1 MYIPRNIDRE
11 LVAWKKDKM
20 KKPLLLRGARQVG
33 KSTSVREL
41 AGKFDHFLEVN
52 FELHKTAHTLF
63 EGDLDPAEITRNL
76 SVMFNV
82 PVIPGKTLLFFD
94 EIQSC
99 HGAISSL
106 RFFYEKLPELHV
118 IAAGS
123 LLEFALTQI
132 PSFGVGRIRSMF
144 IFPLAFDEFLSALG
158 ETLLLES
165 KKEASLSRPMPYP
178 LHQKLVTYLKRFLI
192 LGGMPEVIEKYSQ
205 NKDMNACQRIL
216 DDLIVSMKADFS
228 KYKKQVPDIR
238 ISEVF
243 DSVVNQAGGK
253 FVYSKVFTNSNHKQ
267 VKDALELLIM
277 SGLVI
282 PVTHTSANG
291 LPLGAEINPKKR
303 KMMVLDTGI
312 FQRMLGLNISEVLFE
327 DNFDAI
333 NKGAIAEQYCGQEL
347 LKAASC
353 YQQERL
359 FYWHRET
366 LNSNA
371 EIDYIIQKGE
381 EIIPIEV
388 KSGKKGSMISL
399 RLFLEEKKRLY
410 GIRFSNEQYAE
421 YDRVQVWPLYA
432 VSDYIHGE

>member
-1 MYIPRNIDRE
+1 
-11 LVAWKKDKM
+11 
-20 KKPLLLRGARQVG
+20 
-33 KSTSVREL
+33 
-41 AGKFDHFLEVN
+41 
-52 FELHKTAHTLF
+52 
-63 EGDLDPAEITRNL
+63 
-76 SVMFNV
+76 
-82 PVIPGKTLLFFD
+82 
-94 EIQSC
+94 
-99 HGAISSL
+99 
-106 RFFYEKLPELHV
+106 
-118 IAAGS
+118 
-123 LLEFALTQI
+123 
-132 PSFGVGRIRSMF
+132 
-144 IFPLAFDEFLSALG
+144 
-158 ETLLLES
+158 
-165 KKEASLSRPMPYP
+165 
-178 LHQKLVTYLKRFLI
+178 
-192 LGGMPEVIEKYSQ
+192 MPEVIEKYSR

-216 DDLIVSMKADFS
+216 DDLIVSLKADFS

-243 DSVVNQAGGK
+243 DSVVNQSGGK